1 MPILHRLLS
10 GLRAVYH
17 RQRVDREDEEE
28 LRQYV
33 EIAARERMADGMSRE
48 QAMRAV
54 RLEMGSLP
62 AVKDRMRDAGWDG
75 TFETIWQDAR
85 YALRMLRKSP
95 GFAVVAVLSLALGIG
110 ANTAVFTFLD
120 ALLLRPLPVHNPDEL
135 VELRGSGRFISFP
148 MYRDLKAGQQVF
160 TDIAATQGERPFRMT
175 IPGASGG
182 AIELDNVAIG
192 AATGNYFSLL
202 GIVPAAGRF
211 FTDAE
216 DRSPDSSET
225 AGSVIVLSHAFW
237 QRQFGGDPRVI
248 GLTILLNRSE
258 CVVVGVAPPGFT
270 GERVGSQPDAWVPLV
285 PFTVSSHLDG
295 RGGTFTFEIAR
306 LKPGIAREQAEAM
319 MSTLF
324 RQLLVS
330 EQIVREVD
338 KYRIELA
345 PASAGIDSGVRM
357 RYVTP
362 LRIVMATAV
371 LVLLIACGNIA
382 NLLIARG
389 AWRRGEIG
397 LRLALGCSRRR
408 LVRQLLTESLMLSA
422 MGAAAGV
429 GVAYLG
435 TQSLLRMVNF
445 GQAPI
450 RLDLTP
456 DLRVLLFLVA
466 VALVTGVAFGMLPAL
481 RATRVDPS
489 PALQN
494 GSRGDAGGPSR
505 QRLSRA
511 LVVAQVALSLLLLI
525 SAGLLVQSFRNLHRI
540 EWGFRPD
547 QVVVFEL
554 QHNPR
559 NREPRALAGL
569 AADIERRVS
578 AIPGIESASVSWIL
592 LFSTMDQRSAL
603 QIPGYKPP
611 AEESA
616 RFSSIEENIVT
627 ARYNPVSPAY
637 FATVGMRLVAGRAFD
652 DRDGAGAPLV
662 AVINESMERQYYGAG
677 RAVGR
682 TFVRVEGAGRK
693 RSVDVVGVVRDA
705 KFNNLREATRP
716 MYWLPIAQ
724 FPMELRGLEVRTREP
739 LSAIVGPVR
748 LAIGDVTKDIMIR
761 RVVPLADQVDR
772 TLSAERLMMRLS
784 GFFSAVALL
793 LACVGLY
800 GVMAYQVAQRTGEIG
815 IRLALGATKRRIVG
829 LVLGETMSVIVAGI
843 LVGLM
848 LANMATRLL
857 TAFLYGVGSTDP
869 GTIAVAVGLLVAS
882 AAIAAY
888 VPAHRAADVDPNVAL
903 RAN

>member
-17 RQRVDREDEEE
+17 GKRVDRDDEEE

-33 EIAARERMADGMSRE
+33 EIAAREKMAAGMSRE
-48 QAMRAV
+48 QALRGV

-62 AVKDRMRDAGWDG
+62 AVKDRMRDVGWDG
-75 TFETIWQDAR
+75 TLETMWQDTR

-110 ANTAVFTFLD
+110 ANTAVFTFLN
-120 ALLLRPLPVHNPDEL
+120 ALLLRPLPVQHPDEL
-135 VELRGSGRFISFP
+135 VELRAPGRFISFP
-148 MYRDLKAGQQVF
+148 MYHDLKAGQQVF

-202 GIVPAAGRF
+202 GIVPEAGRF
-211 FTDAE
+211 FTDEE
-216 DRSPDSSET
+216 DRGPNSSEP

-237 QRQFGGDPRVI
+237 QRQFGGDPRAI
-248 GLTILLNRSE
+248 GRTILLNRSE

-270 GERVGSQPDAWVPLV
+270 GERIGSQPDAWVPLV
-285 PFTVSSHLDG
+285 PFTVSNNLEG
-295 RGGTFTFEIAR
+295 RGGTFTSEIAR
-306 LKPGIAREQAEAM
+306 LKSGIGREQAEAM
-319 MSTLF
+319 TTTLF
-324 RQLLVS
+324 RQLLKS
-330 EQIVREVD
+330 EQIVKEVD
-338 KYRIELA
+338 KYRMELA
-345 PASAGIDSGVRM
+345 PASAGIDSGVRV

-362 LRIVMATAV
+362 LRIIMATAV
-371 LVLLIACGNIA
+371 LVLLIACGNVA

-389 AWRRGEIG
+389 ASRRGEIG

-408 LVRQLLTESLMLSA
+408 LVRQLMTESLLLSA

-435 TQSLLRMVNF
+435 TQWLLRMVNF

-466 VALVTGVAFGMLPAL
+466 IALLTGVGFGMLPAL

-494 GSRGDAGGPSR
+494 GSRGRAGGPSR

-511 LVVAQVALSLLLLI
+511 LVVAQVALSLLLVI

-540 EWGFRPD
+540 DWGFRPD

-559 NREPRALAGL
+559 NREPGALAGL
-569 AADIERRVS
+569 AADIRRRVT
-578 AIPGIESASVSWIL
+578 ALPGIESASVSWIL
-592 LFSTMDQRSAL
+592 LFSGMDQRSAL
-603 QIPGYKPP
+603 QIPGYTPP
-611 AEESA
+611 ADESA
-616 RFSSIEENIVT
+616 QLSFIGKNIVT
-627 ARYNPVSPAY
+627 TRYNSVSPAY
-637 FATVGMRLVAGRAFD
+637 FATVGMTLVAGRAFD

-662 AVINESMERQYYGAG
+662 GVINESMERKYFGAG

-682 TFVRVEGAGRK
+682 TFVLAEPVGKERPVE
-693 RSVDVVGVVRDA
+693 VLGVVRDA
-705 KFNNLREATRP
+705 KFDNLREETMP

-724 FPMELRGLEVRTREP
+724 SPKELHGLEVRTREP
-739 LSAIVGPVR
+739 LSALVGPVR
-748 LAIGDVTKDIMIR
+748 GAIGDLTKDIMIR
-761 RVVPLADQVDR
+761 RVIPLSDQVDR

-784 GFFSAVALL
+784 GFVGAVALL

-829 LVLGETMSVIVAGI
+829 LVLGETASVIVAGI
-843 LVGLM
+843 VVGLT
-848 LANMATRLL
+848 LASMTTRLL
-857 TAFLYGVGSTDP
+857 TTFLYGVGSTDP
-869 GTIAVAVGLLVAS
+869 GTIAVAIGLLIAS
-882 AAIAAY
+882 AALAAY